1 MGWFNKL
8 TGKEKTE
15 ELTEE
20 EKTSGDYEVKELQ
33 DEKGGEIPP
42 GDQAKAKKALE
53 DNKDVRN
60 IDVNEEKENEIKT
73 GEHLLETEGG
83 EPDPNKKATN
93 DPDLSEK
100 SKDDIEQGPGNDLGA
115 ELEEDPALP
124 KHVHESEE
132 QTEAEEA
139 STDLTANDVVIKEI
153 KVIRLGLDAIHSKA
167 ASHFGGR
174 SEISKCVFVSKA
186 WLGKVLAQLGTPNP
200 YPKAKTIR
208 TIPPTQDVADVNL
221 YAFGLKDE
229 LEKVNYLRDQ
239 LQLSVDEIDSL
250 DFDDLKIINPR
261 LLAIA
266 RTSSYINAC
275 EARFALGNE
284 LAIIRNR

>member
-20 EKTSGDYEVKELQ
+20 EKSSGDYEVKELQ
-33 DEKGGEIPP
+33 
-42 GDQAKAKKALE
+42 KKDDIE
-53 DNKDVRN
+53 N
-60 IDVNEEKENEIKT
+60 IDVNEEKDNKETPKGELDPSKQEIDE
-73 GEHLLETEGG
+73 GEGG

-139 STDLTANDVVIKEI
+139 PTDLTANDVVIKEI